1 MSPDMS
7 NRQRVR
13 SALKRNA
20 FTLLELMVVVS
31 IIAILMVMVVPAFTN
46 LKSAGDV
53 AGAAYGIKD
62 LLDNARTYAKANN
75 TYVFVGLAEVDASVS
90 SSASPQITTGTTP
103 YGRVAV
109 AIVASKDGTRQCQY
123 ATSNQG
129 SDWTSNYANGSNLIP
144 IGKLQTFENL
154 HFLVN
159 FPSWTAAAHP
169 NSNMARNQPTGTQYT
184 LGLST
189 STSVTPFTWPL
200 GSSLNSGY
208 QYKFI
213 KVINF
218 DPQGIARMATSTN
231 ADEIARLMEIDFQ
244 PTHGTLVPPVPTNQD
259 VGNNAVIQIA
269 PTTGAIRVYRP

>member
-1 MSPDMS
+1 
-7 NRQRVR
+7 
-13 SALKRNA
+13 
-20 FTLLELMVVVS
+20 MVVIGV
-31 IIAILMVMVVPAFTN
+31 IAILMVMVVPAFTN

-53 AGAAYGIKD
+53 SVAAYGIKD
-62 LLDNARTYAKANN
+62 LLDNARSFAKANN

-90 SSASPQITTGTTP
+90 ASDSPQVTTGATP

-109 AIVASKDGTRQCQY
+109 AIVASNDGTRQCQY
-123 ATSNQG
+123 TITNQG
-129 SDWTSNYANGSNLIP
+129 SDWTSNYANGSNLTAIW
-144 IGKLQTFENL
+144 KLQVFENL

-200 GSSLNSGY
+200 GSPLNSGF
-208 QYKFI
+208 QYRFT

-218 DPQGIARMATSTN
+218 DPQGVARMATSTN
-231 ADEIARLMEIDFQ
+231 ADEIARLMEIDLQ

>member
-1 MSPDMS
+1 
-7 NRQRVR
+7 
-13 SALKRNA
+13 
-20 FTLLELMVVVS
+20 
-31 IIAILMVMVVPAFTN
+31 
-46 LKSAGDV
+46 
-53 AGAAYGIKD
+53 
-62 LLDNARTYAKANN
+62 
-75 TYVFVGLAEVDASVS
+75 VS

-109 AIVASKDGTRQCQY
+109 ATVASKDGTRQCQY
-123 ATSNQG
+123 ATSNQC
-129 SDWTSNYANGSNLIP
+129 SDWTSNYANGNNLTAV
-144 IGKLQTFENL
+144 GKLQTFENL

-159 FPSWTAAAHP
+159 FPSWTVGAHP

-208 QYKFI
+208 QYKFT

-218 DPQGIARMATSTN
+218 DQQGIARMATSTN

-244 PTHGTLVPPVPTNQD
+244 QSHGILVPPVPTNQD
-259 VGNNAVIQIA
+259 AGNLAVIQIA

>member
-1 MSPDMS
+1 MSS
-7 NRQRVR
+7 RRRVR

-20 FTLLELMVVVS
+20 FTLLELMVVIG
-31 IIAILMVMVVPAFTN
+31 IIAILMVLVVPAFTT

-53 AGAAYGIKD
+53 TDAAYGIQG
-62 LLDNARTYAKANN
+62 LLENARTYAKANH

-90 SSASPQITTGTTP
+90 SSVSPQITTGTTP
-103 YGRVAV
+103 YGRVAI

-129 SDWTSNYANGSNLIP
+129 SDWTSNYANGSNLIA

-200 GSSLNSGY
+200 SSSLNSGY
-208 QYKFI
+208 QYKFT

-218 DPQGIARMATSTN
+218 DPGGIARIATSAN
-231 ADEIARLMEIDFQ
+231 ADEIARLMEIDLQ
-244 PTHGTLVPPVPTNQD
+244 ATHGTLVPPVPTNQD
-259 VGNNAVIQIA
+259 VGNHAAIQIA